1 MAKISTYSVV
11 SPKGADKIIISDAD
25 GSPTNVT
32 KNVTVEGL
40 QTFINDV
47 PAPTLQEVT
56 TSGNTTNKTITTQ
69 GIKSEGT
76 RDTDLVV
83 KVGDYDGSLNKT
95 KLEVDVANKK
105 VSVNSDILSLNKLA
119 GNRTEI
125 TFNPTATRSIAI
137 PNASGTIALTSDL
150 PSATPWNPDTNG
162 INYQAGN
169 VGIGTSSTNS
179 DALTVD
185 GQMKSTSIE
194 TGSILVEGN
203 ATIDDALSAGSVT
216 AGSVTA
222 SSATVTGTVAAT
234 TLTGN
239 LVGTVD
245 TTTTGIT
252 QPSTT
257 DNNLLATTAF
267 VQDLLGDIVT
277 GLQFQELWNAT
288 TDVPDL
294 STATPSNGDF
304 WIVEVAGNTN
314 LSGITSWAVGDWAI
328 YIVPEGGGAAFWQ
341 KVDNTTSI
349 AGNGTGNQV
358 AKWSGVGASTTLTNS
373 IITSTA
379 TAVGINVLT
388 PVSALEV
395 NGEIVGTSLDIGTS
409 ALVQGSLQVD
419 NNAIV
424 DGNVGIGVNTPTSKL
439 EVNGEIKGTSLDIG
453 TSALIQANL
462 QADQDLNVDGA
473 TTLASVIAS
482 GTLGVTGDATFGN
495 VAASGTLNVTGDAT
509 FSSDVITS
517 ALRVD
522 KIQIEIPGNTIK
534 VKSTGTDDQLEITG
548 ESGVDIVSGD
558 GITLGLSDLF
568 EFKGST
574 GISVFNGN
582 ALNAF
587 LDVSQITTSRIFQ
600 FPDNGGTIAL
610 LSDITPTTGPLQ
622 WVGQIGTDIFG
633 VPSINRTQS
642 STLFVGDRVT
652 TPATFRDISFSKDG
666 VGNYRIRINFTP
678 DTVPTDIAKLALQF
692 GDSVARVYS
701 FSQGSQTSGGITVSY
716 KEFLFRTYT
725 PEGVLSDGQLD
736 GSEAAMTSV
745 TLYP

>member
-25 GSPTNVT
+25 GSPSNAT

-76 RDTDLVV
+76 RDADLVV
-83 KVGDYDGSLNKT
+83 NVGDYDGSLNKT

-105 VSVNSDILSLNKLA
+105 VTVNSDILSLNKLE
-119 GNRTEI
+119 GNITEI

-169 VGIGTSSTNS
+169 VGIGTSSTS
-179 DALTVD
+179 GDALTVD
-185 GQMKSTSIE
+185 GQIKSTTLE
-194 TGSILVEGN
+194 TGDILCE
-203 ATIDDALSAGSVT
+203 ASMAIDDDLTVTGSVT
-216 AGSVTA
+216 
-222 SSATVTGTVAAT
+222 AT

-267 VQDLLGDIVT
+267 VQDLLGDIVS

-288 TDVPDL
+288 TDIPDL

-304 WIVEVAGNTN
+304 WIVKVAGNTN

-328 YIVPEGGGAAFWQ
+328 YIVPAGGGAAFWQ

-358 AKWSGVGASTTLTNS
+358 AKWSGAGASTTLTNS

-379 TAVGINVLT
+379 TAVGINVLNPT
-388 PVSALEV
+388 DALEV
-395 NGEIVGTSLDIGTS
+395 NGQIQGTSLDIASG
-409 ALVQGSLQVD
+409 
-419 NNAIV
+419 
-424 DGNVGIGVNTPTSKL
+424 
-439 EVNGEIKGTSLDIG
+439 
-453 TSALIQANL
+453 ALIQGDL
-462 QADQDLNVDGA
+462 QVDQDLNVDGA
-473 TTLASVIAS
+473 TTLGATTAGGNLQADQNLNVDGVTTLTSVTAS
-482 GTLGVTGDATFGN
+482 GTLGVTGKATFGN
-495 VAASGTLNVTGDAT
+495 VDIQNTLRG
-509 FSSDVITS
+509 SIGSEIITPE
-517 ALRVD
+517 LQVD
-522 KIQIEIPGNTIK
+522 KILIEIADNTIK
-534 VKSTGTDDQLEITG
+534 VKNPGVADQLEITG
-548 ESGVDIVSGD
+548 ESGVDVVSGD
-558 GITLGLSDLF
+558 GLTLEVSDVF
-568 EFKGST
+568 EFRGSA
-574 GISVFNGN
+574 GINVFNGN
-582 ALNAF
+582 VLNAS
-587 LDVSQITTSRIFQ
+587 LDVSQITTSRNFL
-600 FPDNGGTIAL
+600 FPDNNGTIAL
-610 LSDITPTTGPLQ
+610 LSDITPTTGPSE
-622 WVGQIGTDIFG
+622 WVGQLGVDVFSG
-633 VPSINRTQS
+633 VPVIATSQT

-652 TPATFRDISFSKDG
+652 TPTAFRDITFSRNA
-666 VGNYRIRINFTP
+666 VGTYRLKVSYTP
-678 DTVPTDIAKLALQF
+678 ATVPTDRNKLALQF

-701 FSQGSQTSGGITVSY
+701 FTLGSQTIGGVLQEY

-725 PEGVLSDGQLD
+725 PEGVLADGQLD
-736 GSEAAMTSV
+736 GNDGGFTSV

>member
-25 GSPTNVT
+25 GSPSNAT

-105 VSVNSDILSLNKLA
+105 VTVESDILSLNKLA

-169 VGIGTSSTNS
+169 VGIGTVSGS
-179 DALTVD
+179 DPLTVI
-185 GQMKSTSIE
+185 GQITSSNIE

-216 AGSVTA
+216 
-222 SSATVTGTVAAT
+222 AT

-267 VQDLLGDIVT
+267 VQDLLGDIVS

-288 TDVPDL
+288 TDIPDL

-328 YIVPEGGGAAFWQ
+328 YIVPAGGGAAFWQ

-358 AKWSGVGASTTLTNS
+358 AKWSGAGASTTLTNS

-379 TAVGINVLT
+379 TSVGINVLNPT
-388 PVSALEV
+388 DALEV
-395 NGEIVGTSLDIGTS
+395 NGQIQGTSLDIAS
-409 ALVQGSLQVD
+409 A
-419 NNAIV
+419 
-424 DGNVGIGVNTPTSKL
+424 
-439 EVNGEIKGTSLDIG
+439 
-453 TSALIQANL
+453 ALIQGNL

-473 TTLASVIAS
+473 TTLGATTAGGNLQADQNLNVNGVTTLTSVTAS
-482 GTLGVTGDATFGN
+482 GTLGVTGNATFGN
-495 VAASGTLNVTGDAT
+495 VDIQNTLTVGNPVTFG
-509 FSSDVITS
+509 SEIITPE
-517 ALRVD
+517 LQVD
-522 KIQIEIPGNTIK
+522 KILIEIPGNTIK
-534 VKSTGTDDQLEITG
+534 VKNPGVADQLEITG
-548 ESGVDIVSGD
+548 ESGVDVVSGD
-558 GITLGLSDLF
+558 GLTLEVSDVF
-568 EFKGST
+568 DFRGSA
-574 GISVFNGN
+574 GINVFNGN
-582 ALNAF
+582 VLNAS
-587 LDVSQITTSRIFQ
+587 LDVSQITTSRNFQ
-600 FPDNGGTIAL
+600 FPDNNGTIAL

-622 WVGQIGTDIFG
+622 WVGQIGTDLFG
-633 VPSINRTQS
+633 VPSIDRTQS

-652 TPATFRDISFSKDG
+652 TPATFRDITFSRDG

-701 FSQGSQTSGGITVSY
+701 FSQGSGTSGGITVSY

-736 GSEAAMTSV
+736 GQEAAMTSV

>member
-25 GSPTNVT
+25 GSPSNAT

-105 VSVNSDILSLNKLA
+105 VTVNSDILSLNKLE

-169 VGIGTSSTNS
+169 VGIGTSSTS
-179 DALTVD
+179 GDALTVD

-216 AGSVTA
+216 
-222 SSATVTGTVAAT
+222 AT

-267 VQDLLGDIVT
+267 VQDLLGDIVS

-288 TDVPDL
+288 TDIPDL

-328 YIVPEGGGAAFWQ
+328 YIVPAGGGAAFWQ

-358 AKWSGVGASTTLTNS
+358 AKWSGAGASTTLTNS

-379 TAVGINVLT
+379 TAVGINTL
-388 PVSALEV
+388 
-395 NGEIVGTSLDIGTS
+395 
-409 ALVQGSLQVD
+409 
-419 NNAIV
+419 
-424 DGNVGIGVNTPTSKL
+424 TPTSAL
-439 EVNGEIKGTSLDIG
+439 EVNGEIKGTSLDIDG
-453 TSALIQANL
+453 GALIQANL
-462 QADQDLNVDGA
+462 NVDQDLNVDGVTTLGA
-473 TTLASVIAS
+473 TTAGGNLQADQNLNVDGVTTLTSVTAS
-482 GTLGVTGDATFGN
+482 GTLGVTGNATFGN
-495 VAASGTLNVTGDAT
+495 VDIQNTLTVGNPAT
-509 FSSDVITS
+509 FSSEVITPE
-517 ALRVD
+517 LQVD
-522 KIQIEIPGNTIK
+522 KILIEIPGNIIK
-534 VKSTGTDDQLEITG
+534 VKNPGVADQLEIIG
-548 ESGVDIVSGD
+548 ESGVDIVSED
-558 GITLGLSDLF
+558 GLTLEVSDVF
-568 EFKGST
+568 EFRGSA

-582 ALNAF
+582 VLNAF
-587 LDVSQITTSRIFQ
+587 LDVSQITTSRNFQ
-600 FPDNGGTIAL
+600 FPDNNGTIAL
-610 LSDITPTTGPLQ
+610 LSDITPTTGPSE
-622 WVGQIGTDIFG
+622 WVGQISQNGTSA
-633 VPSINRTQS
+633 PINTLLPT

-652 TPATFRDISFSKDG
+652 TPTAFRDITFSRNA
-666 VGNYRIRINFTP
+666 VGTYRLKVSYTP
-678 DTVPTDIAKLALQF
+678 ATVPTDRNKLALQF

-701 FSQGSQTSGGITVSY
+701 FTLGSQTIGGVLQEY

-725 PEGVLSDGQLD
+725 PEGVLADGQLD
-736 GSEAAMTSV
+736 GIDGGFTSV

>member
-25 GSPTNVT
+25 GSPTNAT
-32 KNVTVEGL
+32 KNVTVAGL

-105 VSVNSDILSLNKLA
+105 VTVNSDILSLNKLA

-150 PSATPWNPDTNG
+150 PSATPWNTDTNG

-169 VGIGTSSTNS
+169 VGIGTVSGG

-185 GQMKSTSIE
+185 GQITSSNIE
-194 TGSILVEGN
+194 TGFILVEGN

-216 AGSVTA
+216 
-222 SSATVTGTVAAT
+222 AT

-267 VQDLLGDIVT
+267 VQDLLGDIVS

-288 TDVPDL
+288 TDIPDL

-304 WIVEVAGNTN
+304 WIVKVAGNTN

-328 YIVPEGGGAAFWQ
+328 YIVPAGGGAAFWQ

-358 AKWSGVGASTTLTNS
+358 AKWSGAGASTTLTNS

-379 TAVGINVLT
+379 TAVGINVLNPT
-388 PVSALEV
+388 DALEV
-395 NGEIVGTSLDIGTS
+395 NGQIQGTSLDIASG
-409 ALVQGSLQVD
+409 
-419 NNAIV
+419 
-424 DGNVGIGVNTPTSKL
+424 
-439 EVNGEIKGTSLDIG
+439 
-453 TSALIQANL
+453 ALIQGDL
-462 QADQDLNVDGA
+462 QVDQDLNVDGA
-473 TTLASVIAS
+473 TTLGATTAGGNLQADQNLNVDGVTTLTSVTAS
-482 GTLGVTGDATFGN
+482 GTLGVTGKATFGN
-495 VAASGTLNVTGDAT
+495 VDIQNTLRG
-509 FSSDVITS
+509 SIGSEIITPE
-517 ALRVD
+517 LQVD
-522 KIQIEIPGNTIK
+522 KILIEIADNTIK
-534 VKSTGTDDQLEITG
+534 VKNPGVADQLEITG
-548 ESGVDIVSGD
+548 ESGVDVVSGD
-558 GITLGLSDLF
+558 GLTLEVSDVF
-568 EFKGST
+568 EFRGSA
-574 GISVFNGN
+574 GINVFNGN
-582 ALNAF
+582 VLNAS
-587 LDVSQITTSRIFQ
+587 LDVSQITTSRNFQ
-600 FPDNGGTIAL
+600 FPDNNGTIAL

-652 TPATFRDISFSKDG
+652 TPATFRDITFSRDG

-736 GSEAAMTSV
+736 GQEAAMTSV

>member
-25 GSPTNVT
+25 GSPSNAT

-76 RDTDLVV
+76 RDADLVV
-83 KVGDYDGSLNKT
+83 NVGDYDGSLNKT

-105 VSVNSDILSLNKLA
+105 VTVNSDILSLNKLE
-119 GNRTEI
+119 GNITEI

-169 VGIGTSSTNS
+169 VGIGTSSTS
-179 DALTVD
+179 GDALTVD
-185 GQMKSTSIE
+185 GQIKSTTLE
-194 TGSILVEGN
+194 TGDILCE
-203 ATIDDALSAGSVT
+203 ASMAIDDDLTVTGSVT
-216 AGSVTA
+216 
-222 SSATVTGTVAAT
+222 AT

-267 VQDLLGDIVT
+267 VQDLLGDIVS

-288 TDVPDL
+288 TDIPDL

-304 WIVEVAGNTN
+304 WIVKVAGNTN

-328 YIVPEGGGAAFWQ
+328 YIVPAGGGAAFWQ

-358 AKWSGVGASTTLTNS
+358 AKWSGAGASTTLTNS

-379 TAVGINVLT
+379 TAVGINVLNPT
-388 PVSALEV
+388 DALEV
-395 NGEIVGTSLDIGTS
+395 NGQIQGTSLDI
-409 ALVQGSLQVD
+409 
-419 NNAIV
+419 
-424 DGNVGIGVNTPTSKL
+424 
-439 EVNGEIKGTSLDIG
+439 
-453 TSALIQANL
+453 
-462 QADQDLNVDGA
+462 
-473 TTLASVIAS
+473 
-482 GTLGVTGDATFGN
+482 
-495 VAASGTLNVTGDAT
+495 
-509 FSSDVITS
+509 
-517 ALRVD
+517 LR
-522 KIQIEIPGNTIK
+522 I
-534 VKSTGTDDQLEITG
+534 
-548 ESGVDIVSGD
+548 
-558 GITLGLSDLF
+558 
-568 EFKGST
+568 
-574 GISVFNGN
+574 
-582 ALNAF
+582 
-587 LDVSQITTSRIFQ
+587 
-600 FPDNGGTIAL
+600 
-610 LSDITPTTGPLQ
+610 
-622 WVGQIGTDIFG
+622 W
-633 VPSINRTQS
+633 
-642 STLFVGDRVT
+642 
-652 TPATFRDISFSKDG
+652 
-666 VGNYRIRINFTP
+666 
-678 DTVPTDIAKLALQF
+678 
-692 GDSVARVYS
+692 
-701 FSQGSQTSGGITVSY
+701 
-716 KEFLFRTYT
+716 
-725 PEGVLSDGQLD
+725 
-736 GSEAAMTSV
+736 
-745 TLYP
+745 

>member
-25 GSPTNVT
+25 GSPSNAT

-105 VSVNSDILSLNKLA
+105 VTVESDILSLNKLA

-150 PSATPWNPDTNG
+150 PSATPWNTDTNG

-169 VGIGTSSTNS
+169 VGIGTVSGG

-185 GQMKSTSIE
+185 GQITSSNIE
-194 TGSILVEGN
+194 TGFILVEGN

-216 AGSVTA
+216 
-222 SSATVTGTVAAT
+222 AT

-267 VQDLLGDIVT
+267 VQDLLGDIVS

-288 TDVPDL
+288 TDIPDL

-328 YIVPEGGGAAFWQ
+328 YIVPAGGGAAFWQ

-358 AKWSGVGASTTLTNS
+358 AKWSGAGASTTLTNS

-379 TAVGINVLT
+379 TAVGINVLNPT
-388 PVSALEV
+388 DALEV
-395 NGEIVGTSLDIGTS
+395 NGQIQGTSLDIASG
-409 ALVQGSLQVD
+409 
-419 NNAIV
+419 
-424 DGNVGIGVNTPTSKL
+424 
-439 EVNGEIKGTSLDIG
+439 
-453 TSALIQANL
+453 ALIQGNL
-462 QADQDLNVDGA
+462 QADQNLNVDGVTTLGA
-473 TTLASVIAS
+473 TTAGGNLQADQNLNVDGVTTLTSVTAS
-482 GTLGVTGDATFGN
+482 GTLGVTGNATFGN
-495 VAASGTLNVTGDAT
+495 VDIQNTLTVGNPAT
-509 FSSDVITS
+509 FSSEVITPE
-517 ALRVD
+517 LQVD
-522 KIQIEIPGNTIK
+522 KILIEIPGNIIK
-534 VKSTGTDDQLEITG
+534 VKTPGFADQLEITG
-548 ESGVDIVSGD
+548 ESGVNIVSGD
-558 GITLGLSDLF
+558 GLTLELSDVF
-568 EFKGST
+568 EFKGSA

-582 ALNAF
+582 VLNAF
-587 LDVSQITTSRIFQ
+587 LDVSQITTSRNFQ
-600 FPDNGGTIAL
+600 FPDNNGTIAL

-622 WVGQIGTDIFG
+622 WVGQIGTDLFG
-633 VPSINRTQS
+633 VPSIDRTQS

-652 TPATFRDISFSKDG
+652 TPATFRDISFSRDG

-736 GSEAAMTSV
+736 GQEAAMTSV

>member
-25 GSPTNVT
+25 GSPSNAT

-105 VSVNSDILSLNKLA
+105 VTVESDILSLNKLA

-150 PSATPWNPDTNG
+150 PSATPWNTDTNG

-169 VGIGTSSTNS
+169 VGIGTVSGG

-185 GQMKSTSIE
+185 GQITSSNIE
-194 TGSILVEGN
+194 TGFILVEGN

-216 AGSVTA
+216 
-222 SSATVTGTVAAT
+222 AT

-267 VQDLLGDIVT
+267 VQDLLGDIVS

-288 TDVPDL
+288 TDIPDL

-328 YIVPEGGGAAFWQ
+328 YIVPAGGGAAFWQ

-358 AKWSGVGASTTLTNS
+358 AKWSGAGASTTLTNS

-379 TAVGINVLT
+379 TAVGINVLNPT
-388 PVSALEV
+388 DALEV
-395 NGEIVGTSLDIGTS
+395 NGQIQGTSLDIASG
-409 ALVQGSLQVD
+409 
-419 NNAIV
+419 
-424 DGNVGIGVNTPTSKL
+424 
-439 EVNGEIKGTSLDIG
+439 
-453 TSALIQANL
+453 ALIQGNL
-462 QADQDLNVDGA
+462 QADQDLNVDGVTTLGTTTAGGNLQADQNLNVDGA
-473 TTLASVIAS
+473 TTLTSVTAS
-482 GTLGVTGDATFGN
+482 GTLGVTGNATFGN
-495 VAASGTLNVTGDAT
+495 VDIQNTLTVGNPAT
-509 FSSDVITS
+509 FSSEVITPE
-517 ALRVD
+517 LQVD
-522 KIQIEIPGNTIK
+522 KILVEIPGNIIK
-534 VKSTGTDDQLEITG
+534 VKNPGVADQLEIIG
-548 ESGVDIVSGD
+548 ESGVDIVSED
-558 GITLGLSDLF
+558 GLTLEVSDVF
-568 EFKGST
+568 EFRGSA

-582 ALNAF
+582 ALNAS
-587 LDVSQITTSRIFQ
+587 LDVSQITTSRNFQ
-600 FPDNGGTIAL
+600 FPDNNGTIAL

>member
-25 GSPTNVT
+25 GSPSNAT

-76 RDTDLVV
+76 RDADLVV

-105 VSVNSDILSLNKLA
+105 VTVNSDILSLNKLE

-169 VGIGTSSTNS
+169 VGIGTSSTS
-179 DALTVD
+179 GDALTVD
-185 GQMKSTSIE
+185 GQIKSTSIE

-203 ATIDDALSAGSVT
+203 ATIDDALSAGTVT

-288 TDVPDL
+288 TDIPDL

-328 YIVPEGGGAAFWQ
+328 YIVPAGGGAAFWQ

-379 TAVGINVLT
+379 TAVGINVLAPT
-388 PVSALEV
+388 SALEV
-395 NGEIVGTSLDIGTS
+395 SGEIVGTLLDIQS
-409 ALVQGSLQVD
+409 NALIQGNLQVD
-419 NNAIV
+419 QNITV
-424 DGNVGIGVNTPTSKL
+424 DGNVGINVNNPTSAL
-439 EVNGEIKGTSLDIG
+439 EVNGEIKGTSLDIDG
-453 TSALIQANL
+453 GALIQANL
-462 QADQDLNVDGA
+462 NVDQDLNVDGV
-473 TTLASVIAS
+473 TTLGSVTAS
-482 GTLGVTGDATFGN
+482 GTLGVTGNATFGN
-495 VAASGTLNVTGDAT
+495 VDIQNTLTVGNPAT
-509 FSSDVITS
+509 FSSEVITPE
-517 ALRVD
+517 LQVD
-522 KIQIEIPGNTIK
+522 KILIEIPGNTIK
-534 VKSTGTDDQLEITG
+534 VKNPGVADQLEITG
-548 ESGVDIVSGD
+548 ESGVDVVSGD
-558 GITLGLSDLF
+558 GLTLEVSDVF
-568 EFKGST
+568 DFRGSA
-574 GISVFNGN
+574 GINVFNGN
-582 ALNAF
+582 VLSAS
-587 LDVSQITTSRIFQ
+587 LDVSQITTSRNFL
-600 FPDNGGTIAL
+600 FPDNNGTIAL
-610 LSDITPTTGPLQ
+610 LSDITPTTGPSE
-622 WVGQIGTDIFG
+622 WVGQLGVDVFSG
-633 VPSINRTQS
+633 VPVIATSQT

-652 TPATFRDISFSKDG
+652 TPTAFRDITFSRNA
-666 VGNYRIRINFTP
+666 VGTYRLAVNWTQS
-678 DTVPTDIAKLALQF
+678 TVPTDATKLAVMF
-692 GDSVARVYS
+692 GDNVARVYT
-701 FSQGSQTSGGITVSY
+701 FTLGSIAGVNY

-725 PEGVLSDGQLD
+725 PAGVEADDQLL
-736 GSEAAMTSV
+736 GINGAMTSV
-745 TLYP
+745 ILY

>member
-25 GSPTNVT
+25 GSPSNAT

-105 VSVNSDILSLNKLA
+105 VTVNSDILSLNKLE

-169 VGIGTSSTNS
+169 VGIGTSSTS
-179 DALTVD
+179 GDALTVD
-185 GQMKSTSIE
+185 GQIKSTTLE
-194 TGSILVEGN
+194 TGDILCE
-203 ATIDDALSAGSVT
+203 ASMAIDDDL
-216 AGSVTA
+216 
-222 SSATVTGTVAAT
+222 TVTGTVAAT

-288 TDVPDL
+288 TDIPDL

-328 YIVPEGGGAAFWQ
+328 YIVPAGGGAAFWQ

-379 TAVGINVLT
+379 TAVGINVLAPT
-388 PVSALEV
+388 SALEV
-395 NGEIVGTSLDIGTS
+395 SGEIVGTLLDIQS
-409 ALVQGSLQVD
+409 NALIQGNLQVD
-419 NNAIV
+419 QNITV
-424 DGNVGIGVNTPTSKL
+424 DGNVGINVNNPASAL
-439 EVNGEIKGTSLDIG
+439 EVSGEIKGTSLDIASG
-453 TSALIQANL
+453 ALIQGNL
-462 QADQDLNVDGA
+462 QADQDLNVDGV
-473 TTLASVIAS
+473 TTLGSVTAS
-482 GTLGVTGDATFGN
+482 GTLGVTGNATFGN
-495 VAASGTLNVTGDAT
+495 VDIQNTLTVGNPAT
-509 FSSDVITS
+509 FSSEVITPE
-517 ALRVD
+517 LQVD
-522 KIQIEIPGNTIK
+522 KILIEIPGNTIK
-534 VKSTGTDDQLEITG
+534 VKNPGVADQLEITG
-548 ESGVDIVSGD
+548 ESGVDVVSGD
-558 GITLGLSDLF
+558 GLTLEVSDVF
-568 EFKGST
+568 DFRGSA
-574 GISVFNGN
+574 GINVFNGN
-582 ALNAF
+582 VLSAS
-587 LDVSQITTSRIFQ
+587 LDVSQITTSRNFL
-600 FPDNGGTIAL
+600 FPDNNGTIAL
-610 LSDITPTTGPLQ
+610 LSDITPTTGPSE
-622 WVGQIGTDIFG
+622 WVGQLGVDVFSG
-633 VPSINRTQS
+633 VPVIATSQT

-652 TPATFRDISFSKDG
+652 TPTAFRDITFSRNA
-666 VGNYRIRINFTP
+666 VGTYRLKVSYTP
-678 DTVPTDIAKLALQF
+678 ATVPTDRNKLALQF

-701 FSQGSQTSGGITVSY
+701 FTLGSQTIGGVLQEY

-725 PEGVLSDGQLD
+725 PEGVLADGQLD
-736 GSEAAMTSV
+736 GNDGGFTSV

>member
-25 GSPTNVT
+25 GSPSNAT

-76 RDTDLVV
+76 RDADLVV
-83 KVGDYDGSLNKT
+83 NVGDYDGSLNKT

-105 VSVNSDILSLNKLA
+105 VTVNSDILSLNKLE
-119 GNRTEI
+119 GNITEI

-169 VGIGTSSTNS
+169 VGIGTSSTS
-179 DALTVD
+179 GDALTVD
-185 GQMKSTSIE
+185 GQIKSTTLE
-194 TGSILVEGN
+194 TGDILCE
-203 ATIDDALSAGSVT
+203 ASMAIDDDLTVTGSVT
-216 AGSVTA
+216 
-222 SSATVTGTVAAT
+222 AT

-267 VQDLLGDIVT
+267 VQDLLGDIVS

-288 TDVPDL
+288 TDIPDL

-304 WIVEVAGNTN
+304 WIVKVAGNTN

-328 YIVPEGGGAAFWQ
+328 YIVPAGGGAAFWQ

-358 AKWSGVGASTTLTNS
+358 AKWSGAGASTTLTNS

-379 TAVGINVLT
+379 TAVGINVLNPT
-388 PVSALEV
+388 DALEV
-395 NGEIVGTSLDIGTS
+395 NGQIQGTSLDIASG
-409 ALVQGSLQVD
+409 
-419 NNAIV
+419 
-424 DGNVGIGVNTPTSKL
+424 
-439 EVNGEIKGTSLDIG
+439 
-453 TSALIQANL
+453 ALIQGDL
-462 QADQDLNVDGA
+462 QVDQDLNVDGA
-473 TTLASVIAS
+473 TTLGATTAGGNLQADQNLNVDGVTTLTSVTAS
-482 GTLGVTGDATFGN
+482 GTLGVTGKATFGN
-495 VAASGTLNVTGDAT
+495 VDIQNTLRG
-509 FSSDVITS
+509 SIGSEIITPE
-517 ALRVD
+517 LQVD
-522 KIQIEIPGNTIK
+522 KILIEIADNTIK
-534 VKSTGTDDQLEITG
+534 VKNPGVADQLEITG
-548 ESGVDIVSGD
+548 ESGVDVVSGD
-558 GITLGLSDLF
+558 GLTLEVSDVF
-568 EFKGST
+568 EFRGSA
-574 GISVFNGN
+574 GINVFNGN
-582 ALNAF
+582 VLNAS
-587 LDVSQITTSRIFQ
+587 LDVSQITTSRNFQ
-600 FPDNGGTIAL
+600 FPDNNGTIAL

-622 WVGQIGTDIFG
+622 WVGQIGTDLFG
-633 VPSINRTQS
+633 VPSIDRTQS

-652 TPATFRDISFSKDG
+652 TPATFRDITFSRDG

-701 FSQGSQTSGGITVSY
+701 FSQGSGTSGGITVSY

-736 GSEAAMTSV
+736 GQEAAMTSV

>member
-395 NGEIVGTSLDIGTS
+395 NGEI
-409 ALVQGSLQVD
+409 
-419 NNAIV
+419 
-424 DGNVGIGVNTPTSKL
+424 
-439 EVNGEIKGTSLDIG
+439 KGTSLDIG
-453 TSALIQANL
+453 GGALIQANL

>member
-222 SSATVTGTVAAT
+222 SSATVTGTIAAT

-395 NGEIVGTSLDIGTS
+395 NGEI
-409 ALVQGSLQVD
+409 
-419 NNAIV
+419 
-424 DGNVGIGVNTPTSKL
+424 
-439 EVNGEIKGTSLDIG
+439 KGTSLDIG
-453 TSALIQANL
+453 GGALIQANL

>member
-25 GSPTNVT
+25 GSPSNAT

-105 VSVNSDILSLNKLA
+105 VTVNSDILSLNKLE

-150 PSATPWNPDTNG
+150 PSATPWNTDTNG

-169 VGIGTSSTNS
+169 VGIGTVSGG

-185 GQMKSTSIE
+185 GQITSSNIE
-194 TGSILVEGN
+194 TGFILVEGN

-216 AGSVTA
+216 
-222 SSATVTGTVAAT
+222 AT

-267 VQDLLGDIVT
+267 VQDLLGDIVS

-288 TDVPDL
+288 TDIPDL

-328 YIVPEGGGAAFWQ
+328 YIVPAGGGAAFWQ

-358 AKWSGVGASTTLTNS
+358 AKWSGAGASTTLTNS

-379 TAVGINVLT
+379 TAVGINVLNPT
-388 PVSALEV
+388 DALEV
-395 NGEIVGTSLDIGTS
+395 NGQIQGTSLDIASG
-409 ALVQGSLQVD
+409 
-419 NNAIV
+419 
-424 DGNVGIGVNTPTSKL
+424 
-439 EVNGEIKGTSLDIG
+439 
-453 TSALIQANL
+453 ALIQGNL
-462 QADQDLNVDGA
+462 QADQDLNVDGVTTLGTTTAGGNLQADQNLNVDGA
-473 TTLASVIAS
+473 TTLTSVTAS
-482 GTLGVTGDATFGN
+482 GTLGVTGNATFGN
-495 VAASGTLNVTGDAT
+495 VDIQNTLTVGNPAT
-509 FSSDVITS
+509 FSSEVITPE
-517 ALRVD
+517 LQVD
-522 KIQIEIPGNTIK
+522 KILVEIPGNIIK
-534 VKSTGTDDQLEITG
+534 VKNPGVADQLEIIG
-548 ESGVDIVSGD
+548 ESGVDIVSED
-558 GITLGLSDLF
+558 GLTLEVSDVF
-568 EFKGST
+568 EFRGSA

-582 ALNAF
+582 ALNAS
-587 LDVSQITTSRIFQ
+587 LDVSQITTSRNFQ
-600 FPDNGGTIAL
+600 FPDNNGTIAL